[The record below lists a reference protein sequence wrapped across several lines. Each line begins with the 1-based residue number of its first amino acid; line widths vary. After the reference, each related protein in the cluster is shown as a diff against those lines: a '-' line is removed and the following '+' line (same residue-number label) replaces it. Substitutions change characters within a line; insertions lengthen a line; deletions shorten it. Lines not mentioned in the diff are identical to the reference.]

1 MASFREVSNDSMAVV
16 RNSRRRGRIDEEDS
30 GRFRRHDYCTSRSL
44 GLLMIL
50 LKIPFKVV
58 S

>member
-30 GRFRRHDYCTSRSL
+30 GGHLRRDYCTSRSL